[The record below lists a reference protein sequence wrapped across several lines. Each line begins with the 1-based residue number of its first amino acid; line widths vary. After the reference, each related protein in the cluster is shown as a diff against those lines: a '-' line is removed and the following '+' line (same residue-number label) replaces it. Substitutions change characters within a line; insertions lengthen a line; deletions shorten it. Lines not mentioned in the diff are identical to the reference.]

1 MPTAR
6 TVPSKRVAPKARS
19 TSFDPAVAE
28 AFGKVVRKER
38 EELEIAQD
46 AFAVLADVDRSYYGK
61 LERGER
67 QPSLGLLMR
76 IAHSLKV
83 PPGELV
89 HRVEKAMKRRR

>member
-6 TVPSKRVAPKARS
+6 TVPKRVAPKARS